1 MSQSAAFHDHEQV
14 VFANDPA
21 TGLRAVIVIHN
32 TSRGPAFGG
41 CRMKPYENMQAALDD
56 ALKLSRAMTY
66 KAAICE
72 LPFGGGKSVILG
84 DPKTDKTPELLRAMG
99 RFVNSL
105 NGRYLMADD
114 VGTTVR
120 DMALIREVSPHARG
134 MADAAGEPTPAT
146 ACGVFMAL
154 SAAVACRFGS
164 TNLNGLTV
172 AVQGLGSVG
181 ARLCGYLAGA
191 GAKLVVADTNP
202 RAVARVATRHQV
214 RVVAPDEIY
223 GAQADV
229 FSPCALGG
237 VLNPTTIDGLY
248 APIVVGAANNQ
259 LASADMGDVLKEA
272 GILYVPDYVANA
284 GGVID
289 IAHEGPGYDPRQVL
303 KDCERL
309 FAITTEVLARAA
321 AQGQATNRVADRMAE
336 ERFTLPDDRQ
346 AA

>member
-1 MSQSAAFHDHEQV
+1 MSQSAAFRDHEQV
-14 VFANDPA
+14 VFTNDPK
-21 TGLRAVIVIHN
+21 TGLRAVIAMHN

-41 CRMKPYENMQAALDD
+41 CRMKPYDNMQAALDD

-66 KAAICE
+66 KSAICE
-72 LPFGGGKSVILG
+72 LPFGGGKSVIIG

-120 DMALIREVSPHARG
+120 DMALIREVSPYARG

-146 ACGVFMAL
+146 AYGVFMAL
-154 SAAVACRFGS
+154 KAAVACRFGS
-164 TNLNGLTV
+164 TNLGGLTV

-191 GAKLVVADTNP
+191 GAKLVVADTDR
-202 RAVARVATRHQV
+202 RAVARVAARHQV
-214 RVVAPDEIY
+214 RVVAPDDIY
-223 GAQADV
+223 GARADV

-237 VLNPTTIDGLY
+237 VLNPRTIDTLY

-259 LASADMGDVLKEA
+259 LASARMGDVLNRA
-272 GILYVPDYVANA
+272 GFLYVPDYVANA
-284 GGVID
+284 GGVVD

-321 AQGQATNRVADRMAE
+321 AEGRATNRVADRMAE
-336 ERFTLPDDRQ
+336 ERFTVPDDRQ